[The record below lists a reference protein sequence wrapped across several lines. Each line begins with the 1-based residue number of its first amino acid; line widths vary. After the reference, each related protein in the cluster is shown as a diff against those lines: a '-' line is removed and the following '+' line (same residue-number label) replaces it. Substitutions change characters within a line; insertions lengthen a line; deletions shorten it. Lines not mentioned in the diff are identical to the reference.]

1 MKYHSTNEIRDFGIY
16 LIMLGSTWLIGKFI
30 LTSNVHWLIQFLVI
44 MLMTALSYLIYP
56 KIEQISQELDQE
68 PRPCKFSLSRWYIIF
83 CVIMGF
89 TLSTFSQQELMELGF
104 NFPETQAK
112 RMSYYLWLKMI
123 FITLGV
129 LHLPR
134 FIRYDDHKCSSQ

>member
-1 MKYHSTNEIRDFGIY
+1 MKYHSKNEIRDFGIY

-89 TLSTFSQQELMELGF
+89 TLSTFSQQELMEFGF

-112 RMSYYLWLKMI
+112 RMTYYLWLKMI

-134 FIRYDDHKCSSQ
+134 CIRYDGHTRSSH

>member
-1 MKYHSTNEIRDFGIY
+1 MKYHSKNEIRDFVIY
-16 LIMLGSTWLIGKFI
+16 LIMLGGTYLISKFV
-30 LTSNVHWLIQFLVI
+30 LTSNVHWFIQFLVI
-44 MLMTALSYLIYP
+44 LFMTISSYLIYP

-68 PRPCKFSLSRWYIIF
+68 PRPCKFSLSRWYLIF

-89 TLSTFSQQELMELGF
+89 TLSTFSQQELMEFGF
-104 NFPETQAK
+104 NFPETQAN
-112 RMSYYLWLKMI
+112 RMTYYLWLKII